1 MENKNVTLTLTLEK
15 VNIILSGLG
24 ELPSK
29 VSYDIINEIH
39 NQVRSQLPEIQPT
52 KVQPTKEEVQKG

>member
-1 MENKNVTLTLTLEK
+1 MENKDVTLTLTLEK

-29 VSYDIINEIH
+29 LSYDIINEIH
-39 NQVRSQLPEIQPT
+39 NQVRGQLP
-52 KVQPTKEEVQKG
+52 VQPQKEIPKKD